1 MSNNNFF
8 VHPTA
13 EVSVNSKI
21 GEGTKVWN
29 FAQIREDTKIGK
41 NCIIS
46 KDSYIDAGVIIGDN
60 VKIQNGV
67 SVYKGIKVEDDV
79 FLGPHCVFTND
90 LRPRSFTGDWEITN
104 TILRKG
110 CSIGANATIIC
121 GNVVGSYAM
130 VGAGS
135 VVTHDVA
142 PFSLV
147 IGNPARIIGL
157 VCKNGHRMKQV
168 NNFKEKLKFICK
180 TCNEE
185 MTVSPEMEKHFYE
198 HASVYEKKYFQSP
211 FRGFSEKEMYYF
223 NP

>member
-13 EVSVNSKI
+13 EVSADSKI

-67 SVYKGIKVEDDV
+67 SLYKGIKVEDDV

-90 LRPRSFTGDWEITN
+90 LQPRAFTSDWKITN

-121 GNVVGSYAM
+121 GNVVGPYAM
-130 VGAGS
+130 VGAAS
-135 VVTHDVA
+135 VVTQDVA

-147 IGNPARIIGL
+147 MGNPARMIGM

-168 NNFKEKLKFICK
+168 NKFEEKLKFSCK
-180 TCNEE
+180 ICNEE
-185 MTVSPEMEKHFYE
+185 ITFDLKMKT
-198 HASVYEKKYFQSP
+198 QSL
-211 FRGFSEKEMYYF
+211 GTLEYDNINIEVNSE
-223 NP
+223 